1 MAVVQISRIQIRRG
15 KRNSGSGL
23 PQLASGE
30 MAWAVDTQELF
41 IGNGS
46 VFEGAPAVGNTKII
60 TSKDLASESN
70 LFGSV
75 QYVYKSNEGITVQDN
90 APVARTLQQRLD
102 DRVNTT
108 DFGTLGNYNPDNQS
122 GADDTNALQF
132 AINQLFL
139 NASSKASLSGPD
151 SIQARVVL
159 EIPEGSYRLRS
170 TLYVPSYASLIGA
183 GADKTIIYFDPI
195 VTTITG
201 SVTQDPGTGNTLLMS
216 TGLTADMVGA
226 YIVGTGTGANKNVT
240 LVSVNPGV
248 SAVVSEVLSTASSAS
263 FQVTPKKPAIQ
274 FVNDSSIAGSPS
286 TIDSTQGV
294 TQPRNIQISGL
305 TIQDASGVNTCLQ
318 LDAVKNSL
326 FEDLNLI
333 GSLNGSYTT
342 LSDGSRGFS
351 LNSHSTLVTTEN
363 NIFRNIHF
371 SGFSYCVY
379 AKQDSVNNI
388 FENCY
393 LTDSRIGFGMGI
405 LADGISDGQTY
416 GPRQMQ
422 IVGSKFYNIKKQGI
436 FCDHGEHNSVL
447 DCSFMNVGVDGAS
460 NTHSGS
466 DIDRF
471 PQVYFGK
478 HNNSVTNL
486 KSDRND
492 DLEDAHINDDPYI
505 IYAPTVTGHGVF
517 KSNGT
522 RSIYCGQSTSDFL
535 RLPTRT
541 DAYGVPS
548 GSIVYHIDYVFQN
561 TASGKLFTRAGTILV
576 TSNSDTGYTQLSDEY
591 NYAGADV
598 NIGEIAVA
606 LEFSAR
612 LVDAVGGDPS
622 VSGGE
627 PYAIVLTYTNNTA
640 VDGYFIY
647 SYKAIM

>member
-75 QYVYKSNEGITVQDN
+75 QYVYKSDENITVQDN
-90 APVARTLQQRLD
+90 APVARTLQERLD
-102 DRVNTT
+102 DSVNTT
-108 DFGTLGNYNPDNQS
+108 DFGTIGNYDTRDGS

-139 NASSKASLSGPD
+139 NAASKASLTGPD
-151 SIQARVVL
+151 SVKARVVL
-159 EIPEGSYRLRS
+159 EIPAGTYRLRS

-183 GADKTIIYFDPI
+183 GADKTIILYDPV

-201 SVTQDPGTGNTLLMS
+201 SVTQNAGHSLIMS
-216 TGLTADMVGA
+216 TGLTSAMVGS
-226 YIVGTGTGANKNVT
+226 YVVGTGTGNDKNIT
-240 LVSVNPGV
+240 IVSVTPGV
-248 SAVVSEVLSTASSAS
+248 SAVLSTSINTASSAT

-274 FVNDSSIAGSPS
+274 FVNDSSSIGSPS
-286 TIDSTQGV
+286 SIDNTQGV
-294 TQPRNIQISGL
+294 TQPRGIQISGL
-305 TIQDASGVNTCLQ
+305 TIQDISGVNTCLQ

-326 FEDLNLI
+326 FEDLSLI
-333 GSLNGSYTT
+333 GSSNGSYTT
-342 LSDGSRGFS
+342 LSDASRGIS
-351 LNSHSTLVTTEN
+351 MNVHSTLVITEN

-388 FENCY
+388 FESCY

-405 LADGISDGQTY
+405 LADGASDGQTY
-416 GPRQMQ
+416 GPRQLQ
-422 IVGSKFYNIKKQGI
+422 IVDSKFYNIKKQGI
-436 FCDHGEHNSVL
+436 FCDRGEYNSVV
-447 DCSFMNVGVDGAS
+447 DCTFMNVGVDGAS
-460 NTHSGS
+460 NTHSGD

-471 PQVYFGK
+471 PQVYFGT

-486 KSDRND
+486 KSDRPD
-492 DLEDAHINDDPYI
+492 DLEDSHFDDDPYI
-505 IYAPTVTGHGVF
+505 VYAPAVTGHGVF

-522 RSIYCGQSTSDFL
+522 RSIYCGNSSADFL

-548 GSIVYHIDYVFQN
+548 GAIVYNIDYVIQN
-561 TASGKLFTRAGTILV
+561 KASGKLFTRAGSIV
-576 TSNSDTGYTQLSDEY
+576 ISADIDNNKIQLSDEY
-591 NYAGADV
+591 NYAGVDV
-598 NIGEIAVA
+598 NIGDYAVG
-606 LEFSAR
+606 LDISAKF
-612 LVDAVGGDPS
+612 VDAVGGDPS
-622 VSGGE
+622 VSGGD
-627 PYAIVLTYTNNTA
+627 PYAIVLTYTNTSIL
-640 VDGYFIY
+640 DGYFIY
-647 SYKAIM
+647 SYTAIM